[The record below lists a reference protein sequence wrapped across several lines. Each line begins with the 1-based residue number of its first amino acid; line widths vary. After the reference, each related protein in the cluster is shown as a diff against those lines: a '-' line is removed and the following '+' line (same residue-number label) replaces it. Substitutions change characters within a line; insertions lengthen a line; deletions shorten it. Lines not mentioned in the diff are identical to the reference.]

1 MRWKDLPQSE
11 FDLRLAGECIES
23 FSGATGLGC
32 TISDIHGNVLGEAGC
47 GYPSCRL
54 CSISHKE
61 ISCSEVHIYGMDEAE
76 RFGGRYIYFCP
87 AGLTFFVSPILDQ
100 LGSVG
105 KITVGPFLMVERED
119 YDFLDL
125 QQHLGLKGS
134 TLKEARKL
142 LQDIPYIDPDK
153 VTALSNMLYF
163 SVSFISN
170 VWSSAQMLETQHSDA
185 IQASIG
191 EYIYEMKTAD
201 HTLQYHYA
209 TEKLLLNSIINYD
222 RDQAGEALNDL
233 LGYIFFSSGGEIEQI
248 KHSVYEL
255 LVLMS
260 RAAVE
265 GGAQPEATLQQN
277 FNYHRRL
284 QSFQDMDDLC
294 LWITKTMN
302 RFMNSTFDLRDIK
315 HLDVI
320 HKTTQFVRDHY
331 NEKITVE
338 QAASNVYLSASYF
351 SKVFKEDMG
360 ISFSTYLNQVRIEK
374 SKELLKNKQHKI
386 IDVAIMVGFED
397 QSYFTKVFKRVAGV
411 SPNHYR
417 ESLGRA

>member
-1 MRWKDLPQSE
+1 
-11 FDLRLAGECIES
+11 
-23 FSGATGLGC
+23 
-32 TISDIHGNVLGEAGC
+32 
-47 GYPSCRL
+47 
-54 CSISHKE
+54 
-61 ISCSEVHIYGMDEAE
+61 
-76 RFGGRYIYFCP
+76 
-87 AGLTFFVSPILDQ
+87 
-100 LGSVG
+100 
-105 KITVGPFLMVERED
+105 
-119 YDFLDL
+119 
-125 QQHLGLKGS
+125 
-134 TLKEARKL
+134 
-142 LQDIPYIDPDK
+142 
-153 VTALSNMLYF
+153 
-163 SVSFISN
+163 
-170 VWSSAQMLETQHSDA
+170 
-185 IQASIG
+185 
-191 EYIYEMKTAD
+191 
-201 HTLQYHYA
+201 
-209 TEKLLLNSIINYD
+209 
-222 RDQAGEALNDL
+222 
-233 LGYIFFSSGGEIEQI
+233 
-248 KHSVYEL
+248 
-255 LVLMS
+255 MS

-331 NEKITVE
+331 NEKISVE

-360 ISFSTYLNQVRIEK
+360 VSFSTYLNQVRIEK

-397 QSYFTKVFKRVAGV
+397 QSYFTKVFKRVTGV

-417 ESLGRA
+417 EALGRA